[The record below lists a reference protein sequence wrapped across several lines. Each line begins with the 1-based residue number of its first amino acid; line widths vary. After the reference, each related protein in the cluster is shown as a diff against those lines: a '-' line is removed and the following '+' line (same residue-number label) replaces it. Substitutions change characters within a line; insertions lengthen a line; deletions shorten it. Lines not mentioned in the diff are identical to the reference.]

1 METEQCGSS
10 TTKEDSGGTTDEGTI
25 IVAVTTMAETAAGGT
40 STILEMVRTRV
51 STTSKTDYRSSGE
64 IISNSNNS
72 KVMAMVDGRETPE
85 EEDSGM
91 VEEGVPRMIGSR
103 VHWGLVAMNRNE
115 WKRHRC
121 R

>member
-10 TTKEDSGGTTDEGTI
+10 TTKEDSGGTTDEGTT

-40 STILEMVRTRV
+40 LTILEIVRTRV

-91 VEEGVPRMIGSR
+91 VGEGVPRMIGSR